1 MSREF
6 EEEVTVSYIS
16 MYTMIRDFLNMM
28 NTVLSILFKK
38 RSEAVAST
46 IAENY
51 RRTNISKIDEL
62 ISLTYATF
70 NKLIYELPEY
80 REVAGKKEL
89 YDYFKEDLELL
100 KKKAEELNPTAATQV
115 FHAQYIEYKNKL
127 SEIVKKADKFLK
139 TRPP

>member
-80 REVAGKKEL
+80 REVAGKKS
-89 YDYFKEDLELL
+89 FTIIL
-100 KKKAEELNPTAATQV
+100 KKIWS
-115 FHAQYIEYKNKL
+115 Y
-127 SEIVKKADKFLK
+127 
-139 TRPP
+139 